1 VAYSVEGGHSKL
13 AAKIKKMCHDEPA
26 LAHSLLDK
34 YTQSLCLYASH
45 QVECGAQVLQLF
57 ESWAHHLSEADFLTF
72 AKPYADRVAVYL
84 KERHPNVPVVYFA
97 NGGSGYLHQQLDM
110 RVDSLAVDWKIS
122 MRRAREVAGPNKVL
136 CGNVDPILLYSKE
149 PIIRAAVELCIQE
162 ARGRHVL
169 NLGHGVEKDTSE
181 EAVAQFVNAAK
192 SVRLKKD
199 VRV

>member
-1 VAYSVEGGHSKL
+1 
-13 AAKIKKMCHDEPA
+13 MCHDDPV

-45 QVECGAQVLQLF
+45 QIESGAQVIQLF
-57 ESWAHHLSEADFLTF
+57 ESWAHHLSEADFLDF
-72 AKPYADRVAVYL
+72 AKPYADRVAAYL
-84 KERHPNVPVVYFA
+84 KECHPDVPVVYFA

-122 MRRAREVAGPNKVL
+122 MKRAREVAGPNKVL
-136 CGNVDPILLYSKE
+136 CGNIDPILLYSKE
-149 PIIRAAVELCIQE
+149 PVIRAAVEQCITE
-162 ARGRHVL
+162 AHGKHVL

-192 SVRLKKD
+192 SVRFKNGL
-199 VRV
+199 RVQ